1 VKPWQLTRCA
11 ERSLAEILAWTIK
24 RFGEH
29 QAMAYRDA
37 LIERIDAI
45 AAGLP
50 PHPRPCGLSTRKF
63 HQPATATANH
73 HAVARSAPVC
83 QLNVEQTTPSLP
95 NGPRTAPR
103 RALGGLATHV
113 DETSGFMRGHPGAA
127 DLVYYREGGHY
138 IVMRDSDEV
147 LIVLE
152 FFHQAS
158 DLPRLLQ
165 ALE

>member
-1 VKPWQLTRCA
+1 
-11 ERSLAEILAWTIK
+11 
-24 RFGEH
+24 
-29 QAMAYRDA
+29 
-37 LIERIDAI
+37 
-45 AAGLP
+45 
-50 PHPRPCGLSTRKF
+50 
-63 HQPATATANH
+63 
-73 HAVARSAPVC
+73 
-83 QLNVEQTTPSLP
+83 
-95 NGPRTAPR
+95 
-103 RALGGLATHV
+103 
-113 DETSGFMRGHPGAA
+113 MRGHPGAA

>member
-29 QAMAYRDA
+29 QAVAYCDA

-50 PHPRPCGLSTRKF
+50 PHPRPCGL
-63 HQPATATANH
+63 
-73 HAVARSAPVC
+73 
-83 QLNVEQTTPSLP
+83 L
-95 NGPRTAPR
+95 
-103 RALGGLATHV
+103 
-113 DETSGFMRGHPGAA
+113 MRGHPGAA